1 MELVA
6 LGLLVFGV
14 ALAEP
19 VSRLLAR
26 ARWPGRDPVG
36 ALLLWQA
43 IGLAGGLALLSAGV
57 IYGLSPLGAPR
68 PALKSVLDE
77 LSAGRLPALDVPHVG
92 ALVLAAALAARLL
105 GVLVAVTVRTLRVR
119 ARHRELL
126 DLLATPWPAAPGAR
140 VLEHPVPVAYCL
152 PGLRS
157 RLVVS
162 AGVLDCLDVDQVWA
176 VLAHERTHL
185 RERHDLVVLPFVA
198 WGATAPF
205 VRGMVCAQFAVAT
218 LIEMRADDVAV
229 RQASP
234 KQLSGALG
242 AMGGVAPAAALSSFT
257 AALDHRLAGPYR
269 RRPAGAIRPPQA
281 RPRALRNSSDHQL
294 AAPLL
299 ARPWSNRRAAQCA
312 GTGRRSRAVRRRH

>member
-19 VSRLLAR
+19 VSRRLAR
-26 ARWPGRDPVG
+26 AHWPARDPVG

-43 IGLAGGLALLSAGV
+43 IGLAGGLALLGAGLV
-57 IYGLSPLGAPR
+57 YGLSPLGSPLPAAATALEVLGDGR
-68 PALKSVLDE
+68 MPAL
-77 LSAGRLPALDVPHVG
+77 GLPHILAL
-92 ALVLAAALAARLL
+92 LLTAALAARLL
-105 GVLVAVTVRTLRVR
+105 GVLAAVSVRTLRGR

-140 VLEHPVPVAYCL
+140 VLDHPVPVAYCL

-176 VLAHERTHL
+176 VLAHERAHL

-205 VRGMVCAQFAVAT
+205 VQGMVCAQLAVAT

-229 RQASP
+229 RHASP
-234 KQLSGALG
+234 AQLSEALR
-242 AMGGVAPAAALSSFT
+242 AMGGGVPAVALSSFT
-257 AALDHRLAGPYR
+257 TALERRLARIIDP
-269 RRPAGAIRPPQA
+269 PAPLPLAL
-281 RPRALRNSSDHQL
+281 RALVRL
-294 AAPLL
+294 VAAILV
-299 ARPWSNRRAAQCA
+299 
-312 GTGRRSRAVRRRH
+312 AVPVVAVLG